1 MFNHVPGETFNHLIG
16 VIFYFFFYYFT
27 RQHTHTKVNL
37 I

>member
-16 VIFYFFFYYFT
+16 VIFYFFYFT
-27 RQHTHTKVNL
+27 RQHTRTKVNL